1 VDFWK
6 PYVSVAERQ
15 RKAAAEAQ
23 RLSKKG
29 KALDPVVIDGRTIA
43 RTFWG
48 KAWCDNLERYSD
60 FATRLPRGRSYARN
74 GSVID
79 LQIAAGE
86 VSALVSGSSLY
97 RVAIRITAV
106 DEDCWAALGKDCAG
120 AIDSLVALLQG
131 TLSAP
136 IMERVTRAGTGL
148 FPTPSEIE
156 LDCTCP
162 DWADM
167 CKHVAAV
174 LYGVG
179 ARLDRQPELLF
190 ALRGVDEKEL
200 IASAG
205 QGGSLTASPPSAR
218 VLVGGGLAELF
229 GIELATFTGATDDAG
244 TAADGRPAPRRST
257 AKRMPASTAAPKAV
271 PRTRPTA
278 SSRVTSTAIASA
290 KSAADA
296 TKRTA
301 TRATRPS
308 VDATPQRRQPP
319 AAPAGA
325 RGVSAGPAVRPPG
338 TAGRTGA
345 AARAI
350 GSTPAST
357 GPTGAAIRAAAR
369 AAGIGTGSVATGGT
383 VPDAKRRGGAAAT
396 SRSATRPA
404 ASATKR
410 KRPTSVSKPR

>member
-1 VDFWK
+1 VSVDFWK
-6 PYVSVAERQ
+6 PYVSVAARQ

-23 RLSKKG
+23 RLAKKG
-29 KALDPVVIDGRTIA
+29 QALAPVVIEGRAIA

-48 KAWCDNLERYSD
+48 KAWCENLERYSD

-86 VSALVSGSSLY
+86 VTALVSGSELY
-97 RVAIRITAV
+97 RVSVRIGAV
-106 DEDCWAALGKDCAG
+106 AAAQWTTLSTDCAG
-120 AIDSLVALLQG
+120 AIDSLVDLLQG
-131 TLSAP
+131 KLSAP

-148 FPTPSEIE
+148 FPTPREIE
-156 LDCTCP
+156 LDCSCP

-190 ALRGVDEKEL
+190 TLRGVDEKEL

-205 QGGSLTASPPSAR
+205 HGGSLTASPPSAR
-218 VLVGGGLAELF
+218 VLVADGLGELF
-229 GIELATFTGATDDAG
+229 GIELVSFDSTTAGTGATERVA
-244 TAADGRPAPRRST
+244 GRPAPRRST
-257 AKRMPASTAAPKAV
+257 ATRTPASTTTPKAV

-290 KSAADA
+290 NSAAEA
-296 TKRTA
+296 TSRTA
-301 TRATRPS
+301 TRAMSPS
-308 VDATPQRRQPP
+308 ADATPQRKQPRG
-319 AAPAGA
+319 APAGA
-325 RGVSAGPAVRPPG
+325 RGGATSAGGG
-338 TAGRTGA
+338 TGSTGA
-345 AARAI
+345 AGSARA
-350 GSTPAST
+350 T
-357 GPTGAAIRAAAR
+357 GRAATGR
-369 AAGIGTGSVATGGT
+369 AATVTGGT
-383 VPDAKRRGGAAAT
+383 VPEAKRRGGAT

-404 ASATKR
+404 ATATVR
-410 KRPTSVSKPR
+410 KRPTSLSKSR

>member
-1 VDFWK
+1 VSVDFWK
-6 PYVSVAERQ
+6 PYVSVAARQ

-23 RLSKKG
+23 RLAKKG
-29 KALDPVVIDGRTIA
+29 QALAPVVIEGRTIA

-48 KAWCDNLERYSD
+48 KAWCENLERYSD

-86 VSALVSGSSLY
+86 VTALVSGSELY
-97 RVAIRITAV
+97 RVSVRIGAV
-106 DEDCWAALGKDCAG
+106 AAAQWTTLSTDCAG
-120 AIDSLVALLQG
+120 AIDSLVDLLQG
-131 TLSAP
+131 KLSAP

-148 FPTPSEIE
+148 FPTPREIE
-156 LDCTCP
+156 LDCSCP

-190 ALRGVDEKEL
+190 TLRGVDEKEL

-205 QGGSLTASPPSAR
+205 HGGSLITSAPSAR
-218 VLVGGGLAELF
+218 VLVSDGLGELF
-229 GIELATFTGATDDAG
+229 GIELVSFTGTGTGDSE
-244 TAADGRPAPRRST
+244 TAAGKPAPRRST
-257 AKRMPASTAAPKAV
+257 ATRTPASTTTPKAV

-290 KSAADA
+290 NSAAEA
-296 TKRTA
+296 TSSTA
-301 TRATRPS
+301 TRAISPS
-308 VDATPQRRQPP
+308 VDATPQRKQPRG
-319 AAPAGA
+319 APAGA
-325 RGVSAGPAVRPPG
+325 RGGVKSPG
-338 TAGRTGA
+338 GGTGSTGA
-345 AARAI
+345 AGSARAT
-350 GSTPAST
+350 GSAATR
-357 GPTGAAIRAAAR
+357 GAA
-369 AAGIGTGSVATGGT
+369 TATGGT
-383 VPDAKRRGGAAAT
+383 VPEAKRRGGAT

-404 ASATKR
+404 ATATVR
-410 KRPTSVSKPR
+410 KRPTSLSKSR

>member
-23 RLSKKG
+23 RLGKKG
-29 KALDPVVIDGRTIA
+29 KALDPVVIEGRAIA

-86 VSALVSGSSLY
+86 VRALVSGSSLY
-97 RVAIRITAV
+97 QVAIRISAV
-106 DEDCWAALGKDCAG
+106 DDDHWSALGKDCAG
-120 AIDSLVALLQG
+120 AIDSLVDLLQG
-131 TLSAP
+131 TLSPP
-136 IMERVTRAGTGL
+136 IMERVTRAGSGL
-148 FPTPSEIE
+148 FPTPREIE
-156 LDCTCP
+156 LECSCP

-179 ARLDRQPELLF
+179 ARLDRQPALLF

-205 QGGSLTASPPSAR
+205 QGGSLAASPPSAR

-229 GIELATFTGATDDAG
+229 GIELAAFTGAPEGAIDTADTTDDG
-244 TAADGRPAPRRST
+244 KPAPRRST
-257 AKRMPASTAAPKAV
+257 ARRTPASTATPKAV

-278 SSRVTSTAIASA
+278 SSRVTSTATASA

-296 TKRTA
+296 TSRSA
-301 TRATRPS
+301 TSAMRPS
-308 VDATPQRRQPP
+308 VEARPQRREPRG
-319 AAPAGA
+319 APAGA
-325 RGVSAGPAVRPPG
+325 GGGSAG
-338 TAGRTGA
+338 
-345 AARAI
+345 
-350 GSTPAST
+350 
-357 GPTGAAIRAAAR
+357 GPTGRAGAGKAR
-369 AAGIGTGSVATGGT
+369 ATGSEADAGSATTGGM
-383 VPDAKRRGGAAAT
+383 VPDARRRGGGAA
-396 SRSATRPA
+396 SRSATSPA
-404 ASATKR
+404 AAATKR
-410 KRPTSVSKPR
+410 KRPTSLSKPR

>member
-97 RVAIRITAV
+97 RVSIRITAV

-131 TLSAP
+131 KLSAP

-229 GIELATFTGATDDAG
+229 GIELATFAGAADT
-244 TAADGRPAPRRST
+244 TAAADDGRPAPRRST
-257 AKRMPASTAAPKAV
+257 AKRTPASTAAPKTV

-296 TKRTA
+296 TSRTA
-301 TRATRPS
+301 TRATRTS
-308 VDATPQRRQPP
+308 VDATPQRKQPP

-325 RGVSAGPAVRPPG
+325 RGASAGAGGPAGGSTGR
-338 TAGRTGA
+338 AGATTRATGSGAGA
-345 AARAI
+345 A
-350 GSTPAST
+350 G
-357 GPTGAAIRAAAR
+357 
-369 AAGIGTGSVATGGT
+369 GI
-383 VPDAKRRGGAAAT
+383 VPDAKRRGGTGAA

-404 ASATKR
+404 AAATKR
-410 KRPTSVSKPR
+410 KRPTSLSKPR